1 VLATVRSCHSSG
13 FQPHIVLLDIK
24 LPDLDGYDVLTR
36 LKPMAGLEKTLFI
49 ALTGYGPEEIEKNG
63 HGVSFDLVLRK
74 PRRYRLPRSRNFG
87 QDLTNRFRVQRSKF
101 NVFKF

>member
-1 VLATVRSCHSSG
+1 M
-13 FQPHIVLLDIK
+13 DIK

-74 PRRYRLPRSRNFG
+74 PVDTAYLEAVISA
-87 QDLTNRFRVQRSKF
+87 KI
-101 NVFKF
+101 